1 MNELG
6 LLRRNPR
13 AVTATVAGL
22 VAMGILAGISIG
34 AVPIHPGTIL
44 ALVTGRD
51 TGASEGMMAMQ
62 QAIILDIRLPRVCMA
77 VLVGA
82 VLALAGCYM
91 QAFFRNPLADP
102 ALIGISSGCA
112 LGAVSM
118 IVLGSTLWPALQSV
132 FALPVAAFIGGA
144 IACAV
149 VYSFAR
155 QEGGIDA
162 TTMLLCGI
170 AVNALAG
177 AGIGFLSFLAD
188 DAQLRDLTFW
198 SLGSLGASGW
208 LQLGLLFPAAL
219 LMLGIAPFAAGFLN
233 ALLLGEAEAR
243 SLGYTVE
250 PWKLG
255 LLACVC
261 LGAGTAVATCGVIGF
276 VGLIAPHA
284 ARLAVGPD
292 HRRMMPLAVLLGAAL
307 LLYADLVARIAVSPS
322 ELPIGIVTALVGG
335 PIFLWLVR
343 RRRGGVRFA

>member
-1 MNELG
+1 MTDLG
-6 LLRRNPR
+6 LLRRHPR
-13 AVTATVAGL
+13 AVTAVVAAL
-22 VAMGILAGISIG
+22 VVVGILAGISTG
-34 AVPIHPGTIL
+34 AVHIRPGMIL
-44 ALVTGRD
+44 ALL
-51 TGASEGMMAMQ
+51 TGAESDQPTAMRAMQ
-62 QAIILDIRLPRVCMA
+62 QAILFDIRLPRVGMA

-112 LGAVSM
+112 LGAVTV
-118 IVLGSTLWPALQSV
+118 IVLGSVLWPVMHSV
-132 FALPVAAFIGGA
+132 FALPVAAFIGGV

-149 VYSFAR
+149 VYSLAR

-198 SLGSLGASGW
+198 SLGSLGAAGW
-208 LQLGLLFPAAL
+208 LQLSMLLPAAL
-219 LMLGIAPFAAGFLN
+219 LMLALAPFAAGFLN

-243 SLGYTVE
+243 SLGYAVE
-250 PWKLG
+250 PWKIT

-307 LLYADLVARIAVSPS
+307 LLYADLVARVAVSPS

-335 PIFLWLVR
+335 PVFLWLVR